1 MWPPDYLNCEERLQ
15 SGTSLLQFNSLGP
28 IKIDVKV
35 TKKDLEIM
43 VVDYHKRNEL
53 LLFVRVCQYQNQNL
67 TGSEAT
73 SRRRLHPNAER
84 THFGPSFR
92 RLNTQSETE
101 SLVGHYSSGG
111 DGLSV
116 SYKVVDVFIM
126 QLFINAHA
134 RPDTRTNLAFYWHTS
149 LTKVGYLFYIFRIPH
164 D

>member
-53 LLFVRVCQYQNQNL
+53 LLFVRVCQYQNRNL
-67 TGSEAT
+67 TGSGAT

-84 THFGPSFR
+84 THTSALVFADLIPNLKPKVWSDTIRQVVTGYQFR
-92 RLNTQSETE
+92 TKSRTS
-101 SLVGHYSSGG
+101 SLC
-111 DGLSV
+111 
-116 SYKVVDVFIM
+116 SYLLTRM
-126 QLFINAHA
+126 RGRAHA
-134 RPDTRTNLAFYWHTS
+134 QT
-149 LTKVGYLFYIFRIPH
+149 
-164 D
+164 